1 MLMLNPKARIN
12 EWLTPDS
19 SPARQRPIEVQT
31 ENGFAIIR
39 LSDVNKSVSIEG
51 TRHYFIVRDP
61 NGYELDITVDISDAV
76 IAEVRKRSRG
86 RITLASS
93 FWINCAERHL
103 TDYVWEHEDYPP
115 DGWITVD
122 QLTLEDIDLALR
134 WNSDEKKD

>member
-1 MLMLNPKARIN
+1 MLNPKVRFDD
-12 EWLTPDS
+12 WLTPDS
-19 SPARQRPIEVQT
+19 SPAHQRPIELQT

-39 LSDVNKSVSIEG
+39 LADVNKSVSIEG

-61 NGYELDITVDISDAV
+61 NGYELDITVEISDAV
-76 IAEVRKRSRG
+76 IAEVRRRCRG

-103 TDYVWEHEDYPP
+103 TDYLWEHEDYPP

-122 QLTLEDIDLALR
+122 HLTLEDKELARR
-134 WNSDEKKD
+134 WNCDERKD

>member
-1 MLMLNPKARIN
+1 MLMLNPKTRIN
-12 EWLTPDS
+12 EWLTTDP

-39 LSDVNKSVSIEG
+39 LSDVNRSVSIEG

-76 IAEVRKRSRG
+76 VAEVRRRCRG

-103 TDYVWEHEDYPP
+103 TEYLWEYEDYPP
-115 DGWITVD
+115 DGRITVD
-122 QLTLEDIDLALR
+122 QLTLEDIDLARR
-134 WNSDEKKD
+134 WNCDEGKD

>member
-1 MLMLNPKARIN
+1 MLNPKARLN
-12 EWLTPDS
+12 EWLEPDS

-39 LSDVNKSVSIEG
+39 LADVTRSVSIEG

-61 NGYELDITVDISDAV
+61 NGYELDVTVDISDAV
-76 IAEVRKRSRG
+76 IAEVRRRCRG

-103 TDYVWEHEDYPP
+103 TDYLWEHEDYPP

-122 QLTLEDIDLALR
+122 QLTLEDIDLVRR
-134 WNSDEKKD
+134 WNCDAKKD

>member
-1 MLMLNPKARIN
+1 MLNPKVRVA
-12 EWLTPDS
+12 EWLRPDS
-19 SPARQRPIEVQT
+19 SLAGQCPIEVQT

-39 LSDVNKSVSIEG
+39 LADVNKSVSIEG

-61 NGYELDITVDISDAV
+61 NGYELDITVDFSDAV
-76 IAEVRKRSRG
+76 IAEVRRRCRG

-103 TDYVWEHEDYPP
+103 TDYLWEQEDYPP

-122 QLTLEDIDLALR
+122 QLTLEDMELARR
-134 WNSDEKKD
+134 WNCDETKD